1 MKQLLFNSSKQPMSE
16 FLLLSVGKK
25 QDFYDLLSLLGSD
38 YECYSLNGDA
48 DSEGQADFDKSST
61 IPRHSNIAQSYRRM
75 IQTKRPASTAGLP
88 AGKNVQGTL
97 NGAGGAIAS
106 GTATIRRTPS
116 SKTGVRRTPS
126 TSGPIPIR
134 PPIVPVKTPT
144 VPDSPGYASP
154 SHHRAGSE
162 EFLYGDDLSASDNM
176 RAPPKRMS
184 LPDTAWGCGGG
195 GGGVD
200 RTVYEQ
206 QAPRMATHG
215 VEEDPMLAANRHSL
229 VEKIGE
235 LAASAHA
242 LGEGQFPFSSSLP
255 GDAALCVP
263 HGLSSVT
270 QEDVDMLVSIR
281 RGVRLRK
288 TVTDDRSA
296 PRILR

>member
-1 MKQLLFNSSKQPMSE
+1 MSCKITPRTAPSPDSS
-16 FLLLSVGKK
+16 FLQHKPWCLPV
-25 QDFYDLLSLLGSD
+25 LLGSD

-48 DSEGQADFDKSST
+48 DNDGQADFDKSST

-88 AGKNVQGTL
+88 AGKALHGSP
-97 NGAGGAIAS
+97 NGAGASSPGAVSS

-154 SHHRAGSE
+154 SRHCVGSE
-162 EFLYGDDLSASDNM
+162 DLLFSDDAAAGDYVRAS
-176 RAPPKRMS
+176 PKRRS
-184 LPDTAWGCGGG
+184 LPETSWGFVGGG
-195 GGGVD
+195 ID
-200 RTVYEQ
+200 RLVESHQ
-206 QAPRMATHG
+206 GASAAAQGA
-215 VEEDPMLAANRHSL
+215 EEDPLLAANRHSL

-242 LGEGQFPFSSSLP
+242 LGEGQYPVGGSQP
-255 GDAALCVP
+255 GDAASLGP
-263 HGLSSVT
+263 LEASATTKEGR
-270 QEDVDMLVSIR
+270 DMLVLIR

>member
-1 MKQLLFNSSKQPMSE
+1 MFSPPP
-16 FLLLSVGKK
+16 
-25 QDFYDLLSLLGSD
+25 GSD
-38 YECYSLNGDA
+38 YESYSLNGDA
-48 DSEGQADFDKSST
+48 DGDGQADFDKSST

-88 AGKNVQGTL
+88 ASKALQGMS
-97 NGAGGAIAS
+97 NGASAGGGCSSGPITS

-144 VPDSPGYASP
+144 VPDSPGLGSP
-154 SHHRAGSE
+154 SQHHRVASE
-162 EFLYGDDLSASDNM
+162 EFLYGDDAPGGDYSRAS
-176 RAPPKRMS
+176 PKRMS
-184 LPDTAWGCGGG
+184 LPETGWGY
-195 GGGVD
+195 GVSGSRVD
-200 RTVYEQ
+200 AQ
-206 QAPRMATHG
+206 HAAHG
-215 VEEDPMLAANRHSL
+215 SEEDSVLAANRHSL

-242 LGEGQFPFSSSLP
+242 LGEGHFPFGSDLATPPEASAS
-255 GDAALCVP
+255 GAA
-263 HGLSSVT
+263 G
-270 QEDVDMLVSIR
+270 EDRDMLSLIR

-288 TVTDDRSA
+288 AVTDDRSA

>member
-1 MKQLLFNSSKQPMSE
+1 M
-16 FLLLSVGKK
+16 
-25 QDFYDLLSLLGSD
+25 SLLGSD

-48 DSEGQADFDKSST
+48 DGDGQVDFDKSST

-88 AGKNVQGTL
+88 AGKTLQGPS
-97 NGAGGAIAS
+97 NGTGGGGLGGITS

-134 PPIVPVKTPT
+134 PPIVPVRTPT
-144 VPDSPGYASP
+144 VPDSPGYANTSQ
-154 SHHRAGSE
+154 HRVGSE
-162 EFLYGDDLSASDNM
+162 EFLYSDDAASGDYTRAS
-176 RAPPKRMS
+176 PKRRS
-184 LPDTAWGCGGG
+184 LPETSWGFG

-200 RTVYEQ
+200 RTANTQ
-206 QAPRMATHG
+206 QGPIEPNQST
-215 VEEDPMLAANRHSL
+215 EDPLLAANRHSL

-235 LAASAHA
+235 LAANAQA
-242 LGEGQFPFSSSLP
+242 LGEGQFPFGSSLP
-255 GDAALCVP
+255 GDTAISAP
-263 HGLSSVT
+263 SGTT
-270 QEDVDMLVSIR
+270 QEDKDMLVLIR

-288 TVTDDRSA
+288 TMTDDRSA

>member
-1 MKQLLFNSSKQPMSE
+1 
-16 FLLLSVGKK
+16 
-25 QDFYDLLSLLGSD
+25 
-38 YECYSLNGDA
+38 
-48 DSEGQADFDKSST
+48 
-61 IPRHSNIAQSYRRM
+61 M

-88 AGKNVQGTL
+88 AGKALHGSP
-97 NGAGGAIAS
+97 NGGGGSSPGAISS

-154 SHHRAGSE
+154 SRHCVGSE
-162 EFLYGDDLSASDNM
+162 EFLYSDDAAAGDYVRAS
-176 RAPPKRMS
+176 PKRRS
-184 LPDTAWGCGGG
+184 LPETSWGFVGGG
-195 GGGVD
+195 GGGID
-200 RTVYEQ
+200 RLVE
-206 QAPRMATHG
+206 THQG
-215 VEEDPMLAANRHSL
+215 AGAAAQGAEEDPLLAANRHSL

-235 LAASAHA
+235 LAANAHA
-242 LGEGQFPFSSSLP
+242 LGEGQFPVGGSQV
-255 GDAALCVP
+255 GDAASLDA
-263 HGLSSVT
+263 LESSAT
-270 QEDVDMLVSIR
+270 TKEGKDMLVLIR

>member
-1 MKQLLFNSSKQPMSE
+1 
-16 FLLLSVGKK
+16 
-25 QDFYDLLSLLGSD
+25 
-38 YECYSLNGDA
+38 
-48 DSEGQADFDKSST
+48 
-61 IPRHSNIAQSYRRM
+61 M

-88 AGKNVQGTL
+88 AGKTLQGTP
-97 NGAGGAIAS
+97 NGAGGSSSSGAISS

-154 SHHRAGSE
+154 SQHCVGSE
-162 EFLYGDDLSASDNM
+162 EFLYADDPSSGDYM
-176 RAPPKRMS
+176 RASPKRMS

-195 GGGVD
+195 GGGGGAD
-200 RTVYEQ
+200 RTVYDQ
-206 QAPRMATHG
+206 QAPGMAAHSA
-215 VEEDPMLAANRHSL
+215 EEDPLLAANRHSL

-242 LGEGQFPFSSSLP
+242 LGEGHFPFQSSLP
-255 GDAALCVP
+255 GDPALCAP
-263 HGLSSVT
+263 QEPSSMT
-270 QEDVDMLVSIR
+270 QEDKDMLVSIR

-288 TVTDDRSA
+288 TMTDDRSA